1 MRDAP
6 PGGMFYASN
15 ADLPESIR
23 KHLPHH
29 AQDIYRAAFNDAHA
43 RYGPAHEET
52 AHRIAWGAVKRRY
65 VQLSA
70 GIWVQRSHPH
80 A

>member
-6 PGGMFYASN
+6 PLGMPYASN
-15 ADLPESIR
+15 ADLPEPIR
-23 KHLPHH
+23 KHLPQH
-29 AQDIYRAAFNDAHA
+29 AQDLYRAAFNDAYA

-65 VQLSA
+65 VQRAA
-70 GIWVQRSHPH
+70 GVWVARAHHH